1 MSSVLRSA
9 RSSLRNSARFLP
21 AGSRA
26 MSAINLSIPPLP
38 LSPPTPLEENAAFDA
53 RVAEM
58 EAFFSSPRFASLK
71 RPYSAASVASKQGSL
86 PVLPLPSTLLA
97 DKLYALFDKAANE
110 GRPIHTMGA
119 IDPVQMTQMAP
130 HQEVVY
136 VSGWACSSVLTTGNN
151 EVGPDLG
158 DYPYTTVPNQV
169 HRIFRAQQLHDKKHY
184 DERMFASPEV
194 RAKMPFIDYLRPIIA
209 DADMGHGG
217 LSAVMKL
224 VKLFAESVRAW
235 VRPQSTWKT
244 SSSVAKRQVHPSH
257 AYIHPSHQILRTQCG
272 HLAGKVLVPASAH
285 VSRLI
290 AARFQLDLLKST
302 MLLIARTDA
311 ESAKLLSSTV
321 DVLDHEFIRGVS
333 VPDRALAEVIAA
345 AEASGRSG
353 QEIDRT
359 EAEWLARNPM
369 CTFNE
374 AVEKAIQRSSIKNK
388 EDALKEYLAAAEG
401 KSNNEARDIAKDI
414 LGENVFW
421 DWDLPKTR
429 EGYYHYTGGVEAA
442 IKRELAFAPYADL
455 IWLETKLPDLKQARY
470 FSRKIR
476 EKYPG
481 KWFVYNLSPSFN
493 WSAQGF
499 SDTDLKN
506 FIWDLGKEGFVLQLI
521 SLAGLHLNAVTAAE
535 LAARYKTD
543 GMLAYVELI
552 QRKEKEIGC
561 DVLTHQKW
569 SGANY
574 IDRIL
579 TTVSAGSSSTSAIGK
594 DSTEHSF

>member
-1 MSSVLRSA
+1 MILRTA
-9 RSSLRNSARFLP
+9 LRAPSRRLIP
-21 AGSRA
+21 SGYRA
-26 MSAINLSIPPLP
+26 MSTLP
-38 LSPPTPLEENAAFDA
+38 SLRLTPPTPAEEQAEFDA
-53 RVAEM
+53 RVADM
-58 EAFFSSPRFASLK
+58 EAFFSLPRFASLR
-71 RPYSAASVASKQGSL
+71 RPYTAAQVASKQGSL

-97 DKLYALFDKAANE
+97 DKLYTLFDNAAKE
-110 GRPIHTMGA
+110 GKPVHTMGA

-136 VSGWACSSVLTTGNN
+136 VSGWAASSVLTTGNN

-184 DERMFASPEV
+184 DERMFASPED
-194 RAKMPFIDYLRPIIA
+194 RAKMPYIDYLRPIIA

-217 LSAVMKL
+217 PSTVMKL
-224 VKLFAESVRAW
+224 VKLFAESGA
-235 VRPQSTWKT
+235 S
-244 SSSVAKRQVHPSH
+244 A
-257 AYIHPSHQILRTQCG
+257 IHLEDQLVGGKKCG
-272 HLAGKVLVPASAH
+272 HLAGKVLVPASTH

-290 AARFQLDLLKST
+290 AARFQLDMMKST

-321 DVLDHEFIRGVS
+321 DVVDHEFIKGVS
-333 VPDRALAEVIAA
+333 SPDRALAEVITA
-345 AEASGRSG
+345 AEAEGKTG
-353 QEIDRT
+353 ADIDRI
-359 EAEWLARNPM
+359 EAEWLARNPL
-369 CTFNE
+369 CTFGQ
-374 AVEKAIQRSSIKNK
+374 AFEKALEKSGVADKAG
-388 EDALKEYLAAAEG
+388 ALKAFKEATDG
-401 KSNNEARDIAKDI
+401 KSITDARDIAKDI
-414 LGENVFW
+414 VGENIFW

-442 IKRELAFAPYADL
+442 IKRELAFAPFADM
-455 IWLETKLPDLKQARY
+455 IWLETKLPDLQQARY

-493 WSAQGF
+493 WAAQGF
-499 SDTDLKN
+499 SDSDLKN
-506 FIWDLGKEGFVLQLI
+506 FIWDLGKEGFVLQLV

-535 LAARYKTD
+535 LAARFKTD
-543 GMLAYVELI
+543 GMLAYVNLI
-552 QRKEKEIGC
+552 QKKEKEIGC

-579 TTVSAGSSSTSAIGK
+579 TAVSAGSSSTSAIGK